1 MIGSNRNRTAARR
14 QSAISSPARCA
25 PCIRTVQRMI
35 PSSHR
40 RRRSRQTQPH
50 GTQRSQRRA
59 TGWISSS
66 AVFNWLTGIM
76 QRGRPRPAAP
86 FSHRD
91 RLYFALFFAMRDPF
105 PMNTTVSIGDAKPQL
120 ADLVEK
126 ARQGQTHVITVRDQP
141 AAQLGPVRDARR
153 LTAEWRRRVRRENIR
168 LNRPGRKHLTISQL
182 IKGLG

>member
-1 MIGSNRNRTAARR
+1 
-14 QSAISSPARCA
+14 
-25 PCIRTVQRMI
+25 
-35 PSSHR
+35 
-40 RRRSRQTQPH
+40 
-50 GTQRSQRRA
+50 
-59 TGWISSS
+59 
-66 AVFNWLTGIM
+66 
-76 QRGRPRPAAP
+76 
-86 FSHRD
+86 
-91 RLYFALFFAMRDPF
+91 
-105 PMNTTVSIGDAKPQL
+105 MNTTVSIGDAKPQL